1 MRASYSERFVV
12 LVATNLTLAYQSRKC
27 NDNLPLL
34 EVARSKTKAF
44 RAIEYDSTKLRPE
57 LRQ

>member
-1 MRASYSERFVV
+1 MPAIPNALSNSLRQTSRSHTSRAS
-12 LVATNLTLAYQSRKC
+12 ATPICLYLR
-27 NDNLPLL
+27 LL
-34 EVARSKTKAF
+34 EAKTKAF